1 LIECKAWY
9 PLVPRAEHTDMAYI
23 LEEQSQG
30 QTVESIEVSRA
41 MEFGSPYPDRYSPLA
56 WSLRA
61 ARDSFG
67 FASLFSILG

>member
-1 LIECKAWY
+1 
-9 PLVPRAEHTDMAYI
+9 MAYI